1 MLIIKKTL
9 QFNMVIYLFGFL
21 IFNSFLG
28 CATVN
33 IGPSFGELK
42 EKTIEGTGPDKILLV
57 DIDGLIN
64 NHKDRTLTGNTL
76 HLGMVEKIRSVIE
89 KQRKIKI

>member
-9 QFNMVIYLFGFL
+9 NFKLIKYLFVFIISISL
-21 IFNSFLG
+21 LG

-33 IGPSFGELK
+33 IGPSLGELK

-64 NHKDRTLTGNTL
+64 NHK
-76 HLGMVEKIRSVIE
+76 EI
-89 KQRKIKI
+89 IKYL

>member
-1 MLIIKKTL
+1 MIK
-9 QFNMVIYLFGFL
+9 YLFVFL
-21 IFNSFLG
+21 ISISLLG

-33 IGPSFGELK
+33 IGPSLGELK

-64 NHKDRTLTGNTL
+64 NYKDRTLTGNIL
-76 HLGMVEKIRSVIE
+76 HLGMVEKVSR
-89 KQRKIKI
+89 RN